1 MKITRQSL
9 LAASTLA
16 IGGFIGA
23 SILVAFADSTWTS
36 APNCS
41 GTTMPCSNVAAP
53 INVSGSAQ
61 TKYGSLTINNGNLQV
76 NGGFGIAGGPFVFNN
91 GTAPTPGQALIAQDV
106 SGTIGWGTIGSGST
120 SGVSSIV
127 AGTNIT
133 ISPTNGTGSVTV
145 NSSQTGLVGGG
156 CYYTYSYSGGNN
168 IYTPHPWGNS
178 PSCSLCPTNYT
189 FRQTEMSG
197 QISGFSGISGLCIHN

>member
-53 INVSGSAQ
+53 INVSAAPQGKLGALAIGS
-61 TKYGSLTINNGNLQV
+61 TNPTTGVNL
-76 NGGFGIAGGPFVFNN
+76 
-91 GTAPTPGQALIAQDV
+91 DV
-106 SGTIGWGTIGSGST
+106 S
-120 SGVSSIV
+120 
-127 AGTNIT
+127 
-133 ISPTNGTGSVTV
+133 NGTGLFNSIGVTGSLLV
-145 NSSQTGLVGGG
+145 SSGASTTAGAILTNTGNGIATWSKSDSAGSGYSFGGMYDKAG
-156 CYYTYSYSGGNN
+156 ILSYPNVYTGGYN
-168 IYTPHPWGNS
+168 
-178 PSCSLCPTNYT
+178 CPTGYT
-189 FRQTEMSG
+189 STLVSYFTDKNSTTH
-197 QISGFSGISGLCIHN
+197 SVYYCYK